1 MTIETE
7 FEIGEEV
14 YYMFKDKDGLVI
26 NKGTVQEILINKYN
40 KIVYYVSGHFD
51 ELERQQILHGNISA
65 EAIGNRIKVLLED
78 GR

>member
-14 YYMFKDKDGLVI
+14 YYMFKDKDGIVI
-26 NKGTVQEILINKYN
+26 NKGTVQEILVQKDE
-40 KIVYYVSGHFD
+40 KIVYYVSGYYDPLSEKH
-51 ELERQQILHGNISA
+51 LLHGYEDDTYIMQ
-65 EAIGNRIKVLLED
+65 EIKRLIEN